1 MDNPDILEY
10 KNFYL
15 FYQNLYERLFNL
27 ITLLIDE
34 REYNIVKL
42 KNASIDFLDSYSYY
56 LVKQKLI
63 TKENKEKPKLN
74 LLTELQEFSNFYKS
88 IEKFPSDKYKTIHKE
103 LDRQGYDLTKLSNES
118 HEFIIIEYYT
128 FFNELLTLLKRFID
142 VTSECGFLPNIKS
155 KTALKSIG
163 YSNFDKFFTN
173 LENLKQKAS
182 EMTSNV
188 NITNH
193 YPSRRVMYCI
203 LIIFSPYFKNK
214 VVYDILE
221 KDLSFKFLEDKTKLE
236 LIRKINTYKDINGI
250 SRELKEN
257 VDKELILPLKTN
269 ISVTKRYISFEFGE
283 RDMSP
288 TIKKK
293 YDYDPTGV

>member
-63 TKENKEKPKLN
+63 TKEDKEKPKLS
-74 LLTELQEFSNFYKS
+74 LLTELQEFSNFYKP
-88 IEKFPSDKYKTIHKE
+88 IDKYPSDKYKLLYEE
-103 LDRQGYDLTKLSNES
+103 LIRQNFDLTKLSSES
-118 HEFIIIEYYT
+118 NEFIIIEYYS
-128 FFNELLTLLKRFID
+128 FFNELLSLLKRFID

-173 LENLKQKAS
+173 LETLKQKAS
-182 EMTSNV
+182 DMTSNI

-214 VVYDILE
+214 IVYDILE

-236 LIRKINTYKDINGI
+236 LIRKVNTYKDITGI

-257 VDKELILPLKTN
+257 IDKELITPLKTN
-269 ISVTKRYISFEFGE
+269 VSVTKRYISFEFGE